1 MELCMFVHFLQNEFP
16 HILENALLEI
26 ILYLQH
32 EGSLLHFSSEEKI
45 CGVGLVV
52 VVHSTVHPDHQ
63 ASSPALLS
71 VGEVCMVQCNSKTW
85 QREMHRCVAFWV
97 RHYNPNAM
105 MPATKSVQRL
115 TTMFT
120 ETDGSHFE
128 D

>member
-1 MELCMFVHFLQNEFP
+1 MFVHFLQNELP
-16 HILENALLEI
+16 HILENAPLEI

-32 EGSLLHFSSEEKI
+32 EGALLHFSSEEKI

-52 VVHSTVHPDHQ
+52 VVYSTIHPDHHT
-63 ASSPALLS
+63 SSPELLS
-71 VGEVCMVQCNSKTW
+71 VGDVYMIQCKNKTW
-85 QREMHRCVAFWV
+85 QNEMHCCVAFWV
-97 RHYNPNAM
+97 LHYDPNAM

-120 ETDGSHFE
+120 KTDGSHFE